1 MVDNADLQL
10 ARRKIRDRSVAL
22 LLVGVVLLMP
32 PMVRIAQIDTTVFGL
47 PFALV
52 YLFSVWGL
60 LVIGG
65 ALLVL
70 GTLVAIMGM
79 VADLVGANRK
89 LMEENLARTRKLE
102 DMLAEMQR
110 ERAVDV
116 PAPAK
121 PRRRDAA

>member
-60 LVIGG
+60 LVVGG
-65 ALLVL
+65 A
-70 GTLVAIMGM
+70 M
-79 VADLVGANRK
+79 
-89 LMEENLARTRKLE
+89 LARPLRDGEK
-102 DMLAEMQR
+102 
-110 ERAVDV
+110 
-116 PAPAK
+116 PAGP
-121 PRRRDAA
+121 PDRDNAPN

>member
-52 YLFSVWGL
+52 YLFSVW
-60 LVIGG
+60 

-70 GTLVAIMGM
+70 G
-79 VADLVGANRK
+79 GA
-89 LMEENLARTRKLE
+89 LLARPLRDGEK
-102 DMLAEMQR
+102 
-110 ERAVDV
+110 
-116 PAPAK
+116 PATPPIGGNA
-121 PRRRDAA
+121 PD

>member
-65 ALLVL
+65 ALL
-70 GTLVAIMGM
+70 
-79 VADLVGANRK
+79 
-89 LMEENLARTRKLE
+89 ARPLRDGEK
-102 DMLAEMQR
+102 
-110 ERAVDV
+110 
-116 PAPAK
+116 PATPPIGGNA
-121 PRRRDAA
+121 PD